1 MGACPPAAQ
10 GGTKPRAGQSR
21 LGGDPGGDP
30 VPAGV
35 EGMETPSRES
45 WGVPRPWGRR
55 GVQGVPE
62 VRGWGVQ
69 GGQRSL
75 VQHSPAVR
83 CACLRHHLVLK
94 GGMSRNSGQNGRKNT
109 VL

>member
-1 MGACPPAAQ
+1 M
-10 GGTKPRAGQSR
+10 
-21 LGGDPGGDP
+21 
-30 VPAGV
+30 
-35 EGMETPSRES
+35 
-45 WGVPRPWGRR
+45 
-55 GVQGVPE
+55 QGVPE